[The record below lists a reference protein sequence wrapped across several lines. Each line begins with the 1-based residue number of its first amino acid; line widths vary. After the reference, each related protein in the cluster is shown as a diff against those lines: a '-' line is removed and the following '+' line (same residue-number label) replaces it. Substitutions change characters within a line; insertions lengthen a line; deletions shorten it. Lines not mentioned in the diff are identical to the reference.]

1 MARQITNAK
10 PRDMMKTLSSFK
22 KYMGNHKY
30 ALLSVSLLVIMS
42 TFLFSWLVFM
52 Q

>member
-30 ALLSVSLLVIMS
+30 ALLSVS
-42 TFLFSWLVFM
+42 
-52 Q
+52 